1 MTRLRTRSAA
11 TSVAAAAAATLL
23 TGGTAQ
29 AVEDAGVAS
38 RARPRF

>member
-11 TSVAAAAAATLL
+11 TSVAAATLL